1 MKNLKK
7 LLPIQLSRPPIY
19 GKKSLLFAFEFAL
32 VLSESA
38 KDMGVKITPE
48 ISARAEEVIINEL
61 RINGLRKSS
70 LNFIPLVLA
79 VLEA

>member
-1 MKNLKK
+1 MKKMK
-7 LLPIQLSRPPIY
+7 LQIPRPPIY
-19 GKKSLLFAFEFAL
+19 GNKSLLFAFEFGL

-38 KDMGVKITPE
+38 KDMGIKLTPE

-61 RINGLRKSS
+61 RTNGSRKSN